1 MSSLDI
7 DKDNLQTVE
16 ILLDQKTIARK
27 VEEMGQLLTYD
38 YRGESPVL
46 VGVLKGCIVFLSD
59 LMRAIK
65 LPLELEFISA
75 ASYRHGT
82 EQDEEVVLGGPVSIP
97 LKERHVLLVEGV
109 VDSGRTVS
117 RIQGHIRLMEPAS
130 LEVVTL
136 IDKPASHRTEID
148 IKYKGFT
155 VGNEFVIGYGLD
167 NTQQYRNLPFVGKLV
182 DR

>member
-1 MSSLDI
+1 MSSLDTEN
-7 DKDNLQTVE
+7 DSLQTVE
-16 ILLDQKTIARK
+16 ILLDQETISER
-27 VEEMGQLLTYD
+27 VQRIGQQLTAD
-38 YRGESPVL
+38 YQGHSPVL
-46 VGVLKGCIVFLSD
+46 VGVLKGCIVFMAD

-75 ASYRHGT
+75 ASYRNGT
-82 EQDEEVVLGGPVSIP
+82 VQDTEVVLGGPVAIP
-97 LKERHVLLVEGV
+97 LKDRHVLLVEGV

-117 RIQGHIRLMEPAS
+117 RICERIRLMEPAS

-148 IKYKGFT
+148 IKYRCFS
-155 VGNEFVIGYGLD
+155 VGNEFIIGYGLD
-167 NTQQYRNLPFVGKLV
+167 NTQQYRNLPFVGKLM

>member
-1 MSSLDI
+1 MSSLDTEN
-7 DKDNLQTVE
+7 DNRQTVD
-16 ILLDQKTIARK
+16 ILLDQQTIAKR
-27 VEEMGQLLTYD
+27 VQEMGQQLSSD
-38 YRGESPVL
+38 YKGQSPVL
-46 VGVLKGCIVFLSD
+46 VGVLKGCIVFMAD

-82 EQDEEVVLGGPVSIP
+82 VQETEVVLGGPVP
-97 LKERHVLLVEGV
+97 LPLENRHVLLVEGV

-117 RIQGHIRLMEPAS
+117 RICDRIRLMEPAS

-136 IDKPASHRTEID
+136 IDKPASHRTEIE
-148 IKYKGFT
+148 IKYRGFT
-155 VGNEFVIGYGLD
+155 VGNEFIIGYGLD
-167 NTQQYRNLPFVGKLV
+167 NTQQYRNLPFVGKLA